1 MHSLRQL
8 FLYLKYVTLDLVEQV
23 LAFLHSVLTLNN
35 LTVEMT
41 RDFMPYKQELQLSL
55 QNVSGVTGKGWRREW
70 DLITS
75 NRACVRFSS
84 AVWFVPADEKPLW
97 EHSRGDGG
105 ADEKDEAPISDRQNA
120 QLSAHGGLSVLSGEV

>member
-55 QNVSGVTGKGWRREW
+55 QNVSGVTGKG
-70 DLITS
+70 
-75 NRACVRFSS
+75 
-84 AVWFVPADEKPLW
+84 
-97 EHSRGDGG
+97 
-105 ADEKDEAPISDRQNA
+105 
-120 QLSAHGGLSVLSGEV
+120 